1 MLVVDEASTYRV
13 LNRQIF
19 LLIALS
25 VGAVGVYAFT
35 KSMAAKE
42 QRMDARIAAI
52 RFREGQRQFS
62 SGQIDQAIDSFR
74 KATTYALRDQTY
86 ALALANALA
95 AGNHNAEAQQTL
107 LRLREADPEDADINS
122 RLARLAAKR
131 GEVDDAVHYYQN
143 ALYGRWAGTQV
154 DERKLQLR
162 VELIRFLLVH
172 QQRNIA
178 LSELLILEAD
188 LPRSAVAHVETA
200 RLFLQTG
207 DAQHALKNYDAAIEL
222 DKDNVDAL
230 TEAGETAFR
239 QRDYPGAE
247 RYLIAAVKFN
257 SENENTRRLLSVTEM
272 VLSGDPLAP
281 HIAMQ
286 EERERLLRGLT
297 QATQRIEGYFS
308 QTSDSGK
315 ISQLN
320 ALKEQALA
328 MESELHSKQPP
339 DSEQTKA
346 GVELIYTIEKATSTA
361 GREPDGLDQALLLIG
376 QEHSGTQP

>member
-1 MLVVDEASTYRV
+1 MDEASTYRV

-42 QRMDARIAAI
+42 QQMDARIAAI

-62 SGQIDQAIDSFR
+62 SGKIDQAIDSFR
-74 KATTYALRDQTY
+74 KATTDALRDQKY

-95 AGNHNAEAQQTL
+95 AGNHDAEAQQTL
-107 LRLREADPEDADINS
+107 LRLREADPEDAEIDS
-122 RLARLAAKR
+122 QLARLAAKR

-154 DERKLQLR
+154 DQRKLQLR
-162 VELIRFLLVH
+162 VELIRFLLGH

-222 DKDNVDAL
+222 DEDNVDAL

-247 RYLIAAVKFN
+247 RYLRAAVKFN
-257 SENENTRRLLSVTEM
+257 PENENTRRLLSVTEM

-281 HIAMQ
+281 HLAK
-286 EERERLLRGLT
+286 EEARKRLLRGLT
-297 QATQRIEGYFS
+297 QATERLQGYLS
-308 QTSDSGK
+308 QTSDGRE

-320 ALKEQALA
+320 ALREQALT
-328 MESELHSKQPP
+328 MESELQSNHPP

-346 GVELIYTIEKATSTA
+346 GVDLIYAIERATSTA
-361 GREPDGLDQALLLIG
+361 GREPDSLDQALLLIG
-376 QEHSGTQP
+376 QKHSGAQQ

>member
-1 MLVVDEASTYRV
+1 MHFVDEASTYRV

-19 LLIALS
+19 LLIVLS

-42 QRMDARIAAI
+42 QQLDTRIAAL
-52 RFREGQRQFS
+52 RYRDGQREFS

-74 KATTYALRDQTY
+74 KATTDALRDRTY

-95 AGNHNAEAQQTL
+95 AGNHDAEAQQTL

-122 RLARLAAKR
+122 HLARLAAKR

-188 LPRSAVAHVETA
+188 LPRSAVAHLETA
-200 RLFLQTG
+200 RLFLQAG

-222 DKDNVDAL
+222 DKDNLYAP

-239 QRDYPGAE
+239 VGDYPRAE
-247 RYLIAAVKFN
+247 GYLKAAVKLN
-257 SENENTRRLLSVTEM
+257 PQIDNTRRLLSVTEM

-281 HIAMQ
+281 HITMQ

-297 QATQRIEGYFS
+297 QATQRLEGYIS
-308 QTSDSGK
+308 QTWASGEM
-315 ISQLN
+315 SQLN

-328 MESELHSKQPP
+328 VESELHSKYPP
-339 DSEQTKA
+339 DSEQIKT
-346 GVELIYTIEKATSTA
+346 GVELIYTIERATSTA

>member
-1 MLVVDEASTYRV
+1 MDEASTYRV

>member
-1 MLVVDEASTYRV
+1 MDEASTYRV
-13 LNRQIF
+13 LNREIF

-25 VGAVGVYAFT
+25 VGAVGVYVFT
-35 KSMAAKE
+35 KSMSAKE
-42 QRMDARIAAI
+42 QKMDVRIAAI
-52 RFREGQRQFS
+52 RYTEGQRQFS

-74 KATTYALRDQTY
+74 KATTDALRDRTY

-107 LRLREADPEDADINS
+107 LRLREADPEDAEINS
-122 RLARLAAKR
+122 QLARLAARR

-178 LSELLILEAD
+178 LSELLILEDD

-200 RLFLQTG
+200 RLFLQAG

-222 DKDNVDAL
+222 DKDNVDAP

-239 QRDYPGAE
+239 LGDYPGAE
-247 RYLIAAVKFN
+247 QYLRAAVTLNPK
-257 SENENTRRLLSVTEM
+257 NEHMGSLLSVTEM
-272 VLSGDPLAP
+272 VLSEDPLTP
-281 HIAMQ
+281 HLAK
-286 EERERLLRGLT
+286 EEAQERLLRGLT
-297 QATQRIEGYFS
+297 QAIQRLQGYLS
-308 QTSDSGK
+308 QTSDSRNM
-315 ISQLN
+315 SQLN
-320 ALKEQALA
+320 ALRDQALT
-328 MESELHSKQPP
+328 MESELQSGPPP

-346 GVELIYTIEKATSTA
+346 GVDLIYAIEKATSIA
-361 GREPDGLDQALLLIG
+361 GREPDSLDQALLLIG
-376 QEHSGTQP
+376 QKYSGAQP